1 MVSCTQ
7 TEGGHGTIN
16 PAGPFNV
23 EEDALMFRRAAVDG
37 SGDLVYITLLDITV
51 RFFSRS
57 RSWSEHVQTR
67 TKMSLQ

>member
-37 SGDLVYITLLDITV
+37 SGDLVYITLLDV
-51 RFFSRS
+51 
-57 RSWSEHVQTR
+57 
-67 TKMSLQ
+67 